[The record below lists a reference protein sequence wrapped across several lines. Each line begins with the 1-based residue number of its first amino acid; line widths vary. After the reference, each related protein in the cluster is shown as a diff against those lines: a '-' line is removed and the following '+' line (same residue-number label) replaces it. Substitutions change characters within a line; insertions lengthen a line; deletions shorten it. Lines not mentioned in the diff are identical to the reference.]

1 MWGARGGA
9 GRVGRVF
16 GVGWGRKGSG
26 SSKYSFLRS
35 FVLKRSR
42 EMVKYTEFLKR
53 SKVFCFVLNMG
64 FMKVRLYVDGR
75 DLGVE
80 EVSEDVEVKCIF
92 RVFRFGVDW
101 RRCGLEDKRRFGF
114 EWM

>member
-1 MWGARGGA
+1 
-9 GRVGRVF
+9 
-16 GVGWGRKGSG
+16 
-26 SSKYSFLRS
+26 
-35 FVLKRSR
+35 
-42 EMVKYTEFLKR
+42 
-53 SKVFCFVLNMG
+53 MG

-114 EWM
+114 E